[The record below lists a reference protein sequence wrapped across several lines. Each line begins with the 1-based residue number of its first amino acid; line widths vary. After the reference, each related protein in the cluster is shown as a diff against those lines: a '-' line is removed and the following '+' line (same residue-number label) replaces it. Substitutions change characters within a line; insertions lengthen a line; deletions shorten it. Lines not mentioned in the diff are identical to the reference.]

1 MAFKEEN
8 KIVEPVVEPVSLVE
22 DEDDAALRRLGYTPS
37 FKREFSNI
45 STVGTRFYN
54 RDSLC

>member
-1 MAFKEEN
+1 MAFKEEH
-8 KIVEPVVEPVSLVE
+8 KVAEPIVEPVSVIE

-45 STVGTRFYN
+45 STV
-54 RDSLC
+54 SKI